1 MFAGQAKAHVVLWQ
15 QHAAKALPDIG
26 FVISYPKQFGEREVC
41 QCWVA
46 GELND
51 PGLPQLRVQPIA
63 LRLRSLIA
71 PDERRP
77 QYLIVL
83 IEQNGTVH
91 LAGEAGALDFLRR

>member
-1 MFAGQAKAHVVLWQ
+1 
-15 QHAAKALPDIG
+15 
-26 FVISYPKQFGEREVC
+26 
-41 QCWVA
+41 
-46 GELND
+46 
-51 PGLPQLRVQPIA
+51 

-91 LAGEAGALDFLRR
+91 LAGEAGALDFLRRTSRIGNRLANR